1 MPKEK
6 RPVQMGL
13 ISVEPVQTTKK
24 KLKFATKL
32 NVLGRSGNV
41 MNSALHKKLLSQQQS
56 AGIDETASP
65 AGRIVVGAQV
75 LNNKKPQGKGK
86 AGTNA
91 AGGMGG
97 GQSTMVFDKGFGQ
110 HILRNPLVI
119 NAIVEKAGIKSTD
132 IVLEIGPGTGNLTE
146 KLLMAA
152 KKVIAF
158 EVDPRMVAE
167 LTKRFQNSPL
177 QQKLEIVKGNCL
189 DHDFPYFDKC
199 VANVPYAISSALTF
213 KLLRKPDFK
222 CAVLMFQREFALRV
236 CAQPNTE
243 GYCRLSVNSQL
254 LARCSHLM
262 KISKN
267 SFNPPP
273 KVESS
278 VIRLDPR
285 HPPPP
290 VDFEEWDGLV
300 KLIFNRKNKKA
311 SSIFRSKTAIECLYK
326 GYCKFIKMEG
336 GSVEST
342 AMTPEA
348 FKSLLEQILEEHKDL
363 FERRGRSL
371 TQEEIAQLLATF
383 NSYGIHF
390 INIEA

>member
-6 RPVQMGL
+6 RQVSVGL
-13 ISVEPVQTTKK
+13 ITAEPLHTTSK
-24 KLKFATKL
+24 KLKFATKFSA
-32 NVLGRSGNV
+32 LGRS
-41 MNSALHKKLLSQQQS
+41 S
-56 AGIDETASP
+56 AGIDRREQLRQKISAQMAADEIGDNSVVSKKDRKKKKDAS
-65 AGRIVVGAQV
+65 A
-75 LNNKKPQGKGK
+75 
-86 AGTNA
+86 
-91 AGGMGG
+91 G
-97 GQSTMVFDKGFGQ
+97 GQSSMVFDKGFGQ
-110 HILRNPLVI
+110 HILKNPLVI
-119 NAIVEKAGIKSTD
+119 TAIVEKAAIKPTD

-146 KLLMAA
+146 KLLQAA

-177 QQKLEIVKGNCL
+177 QSKLEIVKGNCL
-189 DHDFPYFDKC
+189 EFEFPYFDKC
-199 VANVPYAISSALTF
+199 VANVPYAISSALVF
-213 KLLRKPDFK
+213 KLLKRPDFK

-236 CAQPNTE
+236 CALPGSE
-243 GYCRLSVNSQL
+243 AYCRLSVNSQL

-290 VDFEEWDGLV
+290 IDFEEWDGLV
-300 KLIFNRKNKKA
+300 KLIFNRKNKKV
-311 SSIFRSKTAIECLYK
+311 SSIFRTKVAQQTLYDA
-326 GYCKFIKMEG
+326 YVSYVKMENG
-336 GSVEST
+336 GSLEGAATMSID
-342 AMTPEA
+342 A
-348 FKSLLEQILEEHKDL
+348 FKELLETLLQTEPL

-371 TQEEIAQLLATF
+371 SLEEVAHLLSLF
-383 NSYGIHF
+383 NTRGVHF
-390 INIEA
+390 I

>member
-1 MPKEK
+1 
-6 RPVQMGL
+6 
-13 ISVEPVQTTKK
+13 
-24 KLKFATKL
+24 
-32 NVLGRSGNV
+32 
-41 MNSALHKKLLSQQQS
+41 
-56 AGIDETASP
+56 
-65 AGRIVVGAQV
+65 
-75 LNNKKPQGKGK
+75 
-86 AGTNA
+86 
-91 AGGMGG
+91 
-97 GQSTMVFDKGFGQ
+97 
-110 HILRNPLVI
+110 
-119 NAIVEKAGIKSTD
+119 
-132 IVLEIGPGTGNLTE
+132 
-146 KLLMAA
+146 MAA

-273 KVESS
+273 KVESLS
-278 VIRLDPR
+278 LIHISEPTRLLSISYA
-285 HPPPP
+285 
-290 VDFEEWDGLV
+290 VFCL
-300 KLIFNRKNKKA
+300 KKKNKKP
-311 SSIFRSKTAIECLYK
+311 RRRD
-326 GYCKFIKMEG
+326 EG
-336 GSVEST
+336 EWRKQNKERKDNDVQEI
-342 AMTPEA
+342 
-348 FKSLLEQILEEHKDL
+348 QILTNNT
-363 FERRGRSL
+363 R
-371 TQEEIAQLLATF
+371 
-383 NSYGIHF
+383 
-390 INIEA
+390 